1 MLSKLPII
9 LNNKITYILFRLE
22 KKTID
27 NTIVYSLYILN
38 NETNINIIKVLGC
51 NKINGFNYLNIQLPL
66 NFVIIDN
73 LAVCDYFFQIN
84 LISDFCNDIDFFKNV
99 KDFFNKLNIKIVE
112 SGDYNLIDKILIDK
126 LYEYRNKVD
135 TRPLHYGVSGKD
147 SNLHVCAESEYNVVD
162 NNVLWYV
169 VNDSNID
176 LLKPDYVDCELKDQN
191 NFWNNINLLI
201 NISLLLLYNKT
212 DIKKN
217 KYKKLY
223 KIIDKIKTHNFS
235 INCSDLYNLD
245 QHLSNIDNKELS
257 IYDLEVNKD
266 YFVNIKKKILFVKIL
281 EKNINIITISN
292 HSVNFYNY
300 KWYNYHPSI
309 KNTKDNIFLNL
320 LLNKYIYKIIID
332 TQYPLLKN
340 TNNIINY
347 YTLDHVLSKLNEYYY
362 QNGYSQNLST
372 PQICLSNKTDTLP
385 LHLGVLAKH
394 SDSLQKSNSGTTIH
408 VCSGESHIRNISED
422 LLILKK
428 NSYDNNFFLYI
439 CDKYENDYIKI
450 LDILFQNY
458 NFPIKFNKLELDSNF
473 DHILYISLLKID
485 KILLNNDNNKI
496 FLYTEINNIV
506 PNKVKLLYYNIVKMF
521 YYLINFDNRF
531 LESKYFNDY
540 IHKKF
545 IKIFFCTNSLSFNY
559 LLKKIGR
566 KRIDEKNEEVLNLQI
581 TSFNQGLNK
590 QTIRISKEKN
600 KEVEDHIK
608 KIKTNLGKDK
618 KLNITILTKLLQEL
632 INNE

>member
-372 PQICLSNKTDTLP
+372 HQICLSNKTDTLP

-408 VCSGESHIRNISED
+408 VCSAESHIRNISED

-485 KILLNNDNNKI
+485 KSYWFRKTLFNGILPVMLLLFPLLYFIEERYFLFYLIALPLYLFLNYGLYRKKFRFSWTNKLIHIQNGVFGDKTILLKWEKI
-496 FLYTEINNIV
+496 QSVKISQSLFQQRKHLADLAINTAGGTIIIPYITLEAARDLQNLALY
-506 PNKVKLLYYNIVKMF
+506 
-521 YYLINFDNRF
+521 
-531 LESKYFNDY
+531 
-540 IHKKF
+540 
-545 IKIFFCTNSLSFNY
+545 KIEVNQTNW
-559 LLKKIGR
+559 
-566 KRIDEKNEEVLNLQI
+566 
-581 TSFNQGLNK
+581 
-590 QTIRISKEKN
+590 
-600 KEVEDHIK
+600 H
-608 KIKTNLGKDK
+608 
-618 KLNITILTKLLQEL
+618 
-632 INNE
+632 